1 MPAATGERYFF
12 FSSSEPARMIGI
24 VPSLLTPGISDDEAH
39 ARATS
44 SMTRQVA
51 SASAPAPPYSS
62 PMCGAAKSEATR
74 ASYAACGN
82 SLLVDLGRVRGDLGV
97 ADRAD
102 GLADGLVLLGQRVHR
117 VVVHASNPTAQ

>member
-44 SMTRQVA
+44 SMTMQVA

-82 SLLVDLGRVRGDLGV
+82 SLSSSTSAACG
-97 ADRAD
+97 AT
-102 GLADGLVLLGQRVHR
+102 LASQTART
-117 VVVHASNPTAQ
+117 ASRMAWCSSDSAYIG